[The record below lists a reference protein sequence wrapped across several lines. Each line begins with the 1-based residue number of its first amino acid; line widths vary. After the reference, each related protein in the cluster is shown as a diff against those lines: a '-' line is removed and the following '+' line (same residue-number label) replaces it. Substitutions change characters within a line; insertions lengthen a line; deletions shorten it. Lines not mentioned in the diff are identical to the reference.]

1 MTDLSTLT
9 SQIVTARDA
18 KKNSFINMRESLMEI
33 SSTIKFINSLVKNH
47 LWNSIIDSNLL
58 NGIWT
63 EILDKNGNLQ
73 KVLCPFISDDG
84 TFTLAFQRACRDYV
98 NIGAV
103 GITREGKSKYI
114 DQTTELGEWLLP
126 RRDDQEPCTTAPVNV
141 INGSSKELDGYPSKS
156 KFVRVTHFTIPE
168 FIELLRSY
176 TVELGGTPEMI
187 PSDISTRKGLLNWLL
202 SNKEEV
208 NRCLSANLADAYLS
222 KKNSFIEGYFVHA
235 EDYVKYLIE
244 DPNKETPWT
253 DYTIEEV
260 NAGKDKGKAYYS
272 SVSYYEYPNAPLKS
286 KTYRSYATKKADI
299 YTEFKV
305 AKEEVNDIQFLD
317 TPGIG
322 EQKIGLERSLSE
334 NIAMNLDV
342 ILVVKSVRDEKNSQ
356 ETNRNTLITLLRR
369 KLNGKSHGKNSIYF
383 LLNMWPDVTYQNGL
397 DELSKLKSGLEEEH
411 SVNKIVLEDSQ
422 YRMINVMANY
432 EVLSDNKTDRDNPLG
447 KYLYYILNS
456 LIPNIRKIDSEY
468 FSAAELEYSKIMD
481 AYKSLLHMV
490 GNLSHLLPSSDI
502 SDRVDKLLK
511 ILHDG
516 LDDIIEG
523 DNAIDGGISYTIKKF
538 CDQPTGI
545 VFSKFLGVDNGKGV
559 ANIDDFNQVRTFC
572 ESHKSAL
579 LTRYKKFAYKG
590 YMDFQSYA
598 SMKIELCKA
607 IEDEI
612 FNCID
617 TKRADNDLSEIKR
630 KLAQVFIQKGKLG
643 FVDKDASSWWLSM
656 ANYLQQENALPAL
669 VEIFSSIATFS
680 IDYRKALEGKLDE
693 IMLVCK
699 HKDNFGNP
707 AFYNFQTYDNALVAI
722 THSLLHIEEAVQGET
737 EENVVKKTIEALVST
752 FDVKLSDLIR
762 SVSLPNVAMKTLTR
776 SAMEKFYKKHANE
789 IFTDDE
795 ESQKLALISS
805 WNSILK

>member
-1 MTDLSTLT
+1 MSNLSKLT
-9 SQIVTARDA
+9 SQIVAARDS
-18 KKNSFINMRESLMEI
+18 KRSSFIQMRDSLAEM
-33 SSTIKFINSLVKNH
+33 SSTIEFINSLTNNR
-47 LWNSIIDSNLL
+47 LWSDIIDSNKL
-58 NGIWT
+58 NGIWID
-63 EILDKNGNLQ
+63 ILDKSGKLR

-84 TFTLAFQRACRDYV
+84 TFALAFQRANRDYV

-156 KFVRVTHFTIPE
+156 KFVRVTHFTISE
-168 FIELLRSY
+168 FINLLRSY
-176 TVELGGTPEMI
+176 IVELGGTPDMI
-187 PSDISTRKGLLNWLL
+187 PSDISTRENLLNWLS
-202 SNKEEV
+202 SNKDKI
-208 NRCLSANLADAYLS
+208 NRELSANLADSYLS
-222 KKNSFIEGYFVHA
+222 KKNSFIEGYFAHA
-235 EDYVKYLIE
+235 GDYVKYLVE
-244 DPNKETPWT
+244 DTKKEVSWT

-260 NAGKDKGKAYYS
+260 NAGKEKAKAYYS
-272 SVSYYEYPNAPLKS
+272 SVCYYEYPNAPLQS

-305 AKEEVNDIQFLD
+305 AKEEVKGIQFLD

-334 NIAMNLDV
+334 NVAMNLDV

-369 KLNGKSHGKNSIYF
+369 KLNGKSHGKDSIYF
-383 LLNMWPDVTYQNGL
+383 LLNMWPDVSYQNGL
-397 DELSKLKSGLEEEH
+397 DELSKLKSVLEDEH
-411 SVNKIVLEDSQ
+411 SVNKIVLDDSQ
-422 YRMINVMANY
+422 YRMINVKANY
-432 EVLSDNKTDRDNPLG
+432 EVLSDNRTDRDNPLG
-447 KYLYYILNS
+447 KYLYHILNS
-456 LIPNIRKIDSEY
+456 LIPNIRNIDSEY

-481 AYKSLLHMV
+481 EYEALLQMV
-490 GNLSHLLPSSDI
+490 RKLSHLLPSSDI

-516 LDDIIEG
+516 LDEIIEG

-545 VFSKFLGVDNGKGV
+545 VFSKFLGVNNAKGV
-559 ANIDDFNQVRTFC
+559 SNIDAFNQVKEFC
-572 ESHKSAL
+572 EAHKSAL

-598 SMKIELCKA
+598 LMKIELCNA

-612 FNCID
+612 YNCID
-617 TKRADNDLSEIKR
+617 TKRADNDLREIKR

-643 FVDKDASSWWLSM
+643 FVNKDASSWWLSM

-669 VEIFSSIATFS
+669 VDIFSSIATFS

-707 AFYNFQTYDNALVAI
+707 AFYNFQTYDNALIAI

-762 SVSLPNVAMKTLTR
+762 SVSLPDPAMKTSTR

-795 ESQKLALISS
+795 ETQKLALISS
-805 WNSILK
+805 WNSLLK

>member
-1 MTDLSTLT
+1 MPDLSRLT

-18 KKNSFINMRESLMEI
+18 KRDSFIQMKESLTEM
-33 SSTIKFINSLVKNH
+33 SSTIEFINSLVKNR
-47 LWNSIIDSNLL
+47 LWNSIIDSNKLET
-58 NGIWT
+58 IWDD
-63 EILDKNGNLQ
+63 ILYKSRDLQ
-73 KVLCPFISDDG
+73 KELCPFISDDG
-84 TFTLAFQRACRDYV
+84 TFSLAFQRANRDYV

-156 KFVRVTHFTIPE
+156 KFVRVTHFNISE

-176 TVELGGTPEMI
+176 IVELGGTADMI
-187 PSDISTRKGLLNWLL
+187 PSNISTREDLLKWLL
-202 SNKEEV
+202 SNKDEV
-208 NRCLSANLADAYLS
+208 NHVLSANLADAYLS
-222 KKNSFIEGYFVHA
+222 KKNSFIEGYFAHA
-235 EDYVKYLIE
+235 SDYVKYLIE
-244 DPNKETPWT
+244 DTEKETSWT
-253 DYTIEEV
+253 DYSIEEV

-272 SVSYYEYPNAPLKS
+272 SVSYYEYPNAPLQS

-305 AKEEVNDIQFLD
+305 AKEDVTDIQFLD

-334 NIAMNLDV
+334 NVAMNLDV

-369 KLNGKSHGKNSIYF
+369 KLNGKSHGKDSIFF

-411 SVNKIVLEDSQ
+411 SVSKIVLDDSQ
-422 YRMINVMANY
+422 FRMINVKANY
-432 EVLSDNKTDRDNPLG
+432 EVLSNNKTDRDNPLG
-447 KYLYYILNS
+447 KYLYHILSS

-468 FSAAELEYSKIMD
+468 FSAAELEYSKIMGGYN
-481 AYKSLLHMV
+481 ALLQMV
-490 GNLSHLLPSSDI
+490 GKLSHLLPSSDI

-516 LDDIIEG
+516 LDEIIEG

-545 VFSKFLGVDNGKGV
+545 VFEKFLGVKNGKGV
-559 ANIDDFNQVRTFC
+559 SNIDDFNQVKAFC
-572 ESHKSAL
+572 ESHKTTL

-590 YMDFQSYA
+590 YLDFHSYA
-598 SMKIELCKA
+598 SMKIELCNK

-612 FNCID
+612 FDCID
-617 TKRADNDLSEIKR
+617 TKQADSDLREVKR
-630 KLAQVFIQKGKLG
+630 KLAQIFIQKGKLG
-643 FVDKDASSWWLSM
+643 FVDKDAQSWWLSM
-656 ANYLQQENALPAL
+656 ANYLRQENALPAL

-707 AFYNFQTYDNALVAI
+707 AFYNFQTYDNALIAI

-762 SVSLPNVAMKTLTR
+762 SVSLPDPSMKTSTR

-805 WNSILK
+805 WNSLLK